1 MAAAIAPAR
10 PDRYARALVDRGRD
24 AELLELE
31 MRARARDAADQRDV
45 SDLFDSEHPTIDDTD
60 TSVVVALA
68 WSAEQRRRD
77 VDAALARLAEG
88 TYGRCERCDARI
100 PAARL
105 LALPETRHCLACKVG
120 MEQVRERR

>member
-10 PDRYARALVDRGRD
+10 PDRYTRALVDRARD
-24 AELLELE
+24 AELLEHE

-45 SDLFDSEHPTIDDTD
+45 SDLFDSEHPTVDDTD

-68 WSAEQRRRD
+68 RSAEQRRRD
-77 VDAALARLAEG
+77 VDAALARLADG
-88 TYGRCERCDARI
+88 RYGRCERCDARI

-105 LALPETRHCLACKVG
+105 LALPETRHCLDCKVG
-120 MEQVRERR
+120 LERAASRR